1 MSVTLR
7 GGEGGVRTSVTLCDK
22 GEGGSK
28 LAKKS
33 VT

>member
-7 GGEGGVRTSVTLCDK
+7 GGGGVRTSVTLCDK